1 MRKAL
6 LLLLF
11 FIVPLWSNAQIGD
24 HRNDLSIGLNA
35 GLSLANVGFVP
46 KVTQTMLPGY
56 TAGLS
61 LRYVCEKYFSTICSV
76 FAELNYTQMGWREDI
91 RDLNSAPVFNKT
103 TGSYEKYD
111 HILNYIQLPA
121 LAHLAWG
128 NETKGVNFFIE
139 AGPQFGY
146 FITDKVNATFT
157 KDNANI
163 DDRANKTIAQVDMA
177 VENKFDYGIAAGIGV
192 EYSVRGLGHFLLS
205 GRYYYGL
212 ANIYGASKSDYFAKS
227 NHNAIQVRLSYLIDL
242 TKTKH

>member
-6 LLLLF
+6 LSLLF

-35 GLSLANVGFVP
+35 GLSMTNVGFVP

-128 NETKGVNFFIE
+128 NETKGFNFFIE

>member
-35 GLSLANVGFVP
+35 GLSMANVGFVP

-177 VENKFDYGIAAGIGV
+177 VENKFDYGIAASIGV

>member
-35 GLSLANVGFVP
+35 GLSMANVGFVP

-111 HILNYIQLPA
+111 RILNYIQLPA

-128 NETKGVNFFIE
+128 NETKGFNFFIE

-212 ANIYGASKSDYFAKS
+212 ANIYGTSKSDYFAKS

>member
-6 LLLLF
+6 LSLLF
-11 FIVPLWSNAQIGD
+11 FIIPLWSNAQIGD

-35 GLSLANVGFVP
+35 GLSMANVGFVP

-111 HILNYIQLPA
+111 RILNYIQLPA

-128 NETKGVNFFIE
+128 NETKGFNFFIE

>member
-35 GLSLANVGFVP
+35 GLSMANVGFVP

-177 VENKFDYGIAAGIGV
+177 IENKFDYGIAAGIGV

>member
-35 GLSLANVGFVP
+35 GLSMANVGFVP

-163 DDRANKTIAQVDMA
+163 DDRAKKTIAQVDMA
-177 VENKFDYGIAAGIGV
+177 IENKFDYGIAAGIGV

>member
-6 LLLLF
+6 LSLLF

-35 GLSLANVGFVP
+35 GLSMANVGFVP
-46 KVTQTMLPGY
+46 KVTKTMLPGY
-56 TAGLS
+56 NAGLS

-128 NETKGVNFFIE
+128 NETKGFNFFIE

-227 NHNAIQVRLSYLIDL
+227 NHNAIQIRLSYLIDL

>member
-6 LLLLF
+6 LSLLF

-35 GLSLANVGFVP
+35 GLSMANVGFVP

-111 HILNYIQLPA
+111 RILNYIQLPA

-128 NETKGVNFFIE
+128 NETKGFNFFIE

-227 NHNAIQVRLSYLIDL
+227 NHNAIQIRLSYLIDL

>member
-6 LLLLF
+6 LSLLF

-35 GLSLANVGFVP
+35 GLSMANVGFVP

-128 NETKGVNFFIE
+128 NETKGFNFFIE

-163 DDRANKTIAQVDMA
+163 DDRANKTIAQVNMA

>member
-6 LLLLF
+6 LSLLF

-35 GLSLANVGFVP
+35 GLSMANVGFVP

-91 RDLNSAPVFNKT
+91 RDLNSALVFNKT

-111 HILNYIQLPA
+111 RILNYIQLPA

>member
-1 MRKAL
+1 MKKAL
-6 LLLLF
+6 LSLLLF
-11 FIVPLWSNAQIGD
+11 FIPLWSNAQIGN
-24 HRNDLSIGLNA
+24 HRNDLSVGING
-35 GLSLANVGFVP
+35 GLSMANVGFVP

-56 TAGLS
+56 SSGLS
-61 LRYVCEKYFSTICSV
+61 LRYVCEKYFSTICSIY
-76 FAELNYTQMGWREDI
+76 AELNFTQMGWREDI
-91 RDLNSAPVFNKT
+91 RNLNSVPVFNKS
-103 TGSYEKYD
+103 TGTNDKYD
-111 HILNYIQLPA
+111 RILNYVQLPA

-128 NETKGVNFFIE
+128 NEVKGFNFFIE

-157 KDNANI
+157 KANANI
-163 DDRANKTIAQVDMA
+163 EDRANKSIEQVDKA
-177 VENKFDYGIAAGIGV
+177 VENKFDYGIAAGLGV
-192 EYSVRGLGHFLLS
+192 EYSVSGLGHFLLS

>member
-6 LLLLF
+6 LSLLF

-35 GLSLANVGFVP
+35 GLSMANVGFVP

-111 HILNYIQLPA
+111 RILNYIQLPA

-128 NETKGVNFFIE
+128 NETKGFNFFIE

>member
-6 LLLLF
+6 LSLLF

-35 GLSLANVGFVP
+35 GLSMANVGFVP

-111 HILNYIQLPA
+111 RILNYIQLPA

-128 NETKGVNFFIE
+128 NETKGFNFFIE

-146 FITDKVNATFT
+146 FITDKINATFT

>member
-35 GLSLANVGFVP
+35 GLSMANVGFVP

-128 NETKGVNFFIE
+128 NETKGFNFFIE

>member
-35 GLSLANVGFVP
+35 GLSMANVGFVP

-128 NETKGVNFFIE
+128 NETKGFNFFIE

-212 ANIYGASKSDYFAKS
+212 ANIYRASKSDYFAKS